1 MFLLYTLLGHDV
13 LSILYIVGL
22 NLEVVVVVRFLTMNS
37 VSLIDARFRL
47 CNIDA
52 IYLGYIFQ

>member
-1 MFLLYTLLGHDV
+1 MYYLF
-13 LSILYIVGL
+13 YIL
-22 NLEVVVVVRFLTMNS
+22 NLKVMVVVRFLTMNS
-37 VSLIDARFRL
+37 VSLIDVRFRL